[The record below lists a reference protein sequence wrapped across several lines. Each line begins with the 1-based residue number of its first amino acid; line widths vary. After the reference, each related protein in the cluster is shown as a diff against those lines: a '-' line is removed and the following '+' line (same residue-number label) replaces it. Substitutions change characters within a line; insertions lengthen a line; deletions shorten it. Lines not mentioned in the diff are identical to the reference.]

1 MAFCGYPQKL
11 GGRDMSDDREI
22 ARELLQAVRKA
33 VKATE
38 KMMMSKDESVQVF
51 AVDAMVK
58 LSEMAIT
65 LLSFLKAENAKMI
78 KAEERNPLARKAQLG
93 Q

>member
-1 MAFCGYPQKL
+1 
-11 GGRDMSDDREI
+11 MSDDREI

-38 KMMMSKDESVQVF
+38 KMTMSKDESIQVF

-65 LLSFLKAENAKMI
+65 LLSFLKVENAKMI
-78 KAEERNPLARKAQLG
+78 KVEERNPLARKAQLG
-93 Q
+93 R